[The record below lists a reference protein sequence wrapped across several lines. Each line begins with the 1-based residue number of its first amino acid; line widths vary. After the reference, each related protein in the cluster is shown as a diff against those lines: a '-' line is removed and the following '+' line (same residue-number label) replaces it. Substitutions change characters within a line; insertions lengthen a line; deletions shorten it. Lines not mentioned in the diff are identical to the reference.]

1 MATKGHILIGDGSG
15 NPSMLAIGSNN
26 QVLTADSGET
36 TGVKWA
42 TASGGISEAD
52 AVALILA
59 LG

>member
-1 MATKGHILIGDGSG
+1 MS
-15 NPSMLAIGSNN
+15 AIASNN

-42 TASGGISEAD
+42 ATSGGVSEAD